1 MWYWMSDNTEEK
13 STVKCIAFYQES
25 LQEIFFDYTR
35 PQQTYLLCILLE
47 KKKNILLNRKM
58 NQNLQDDSET
68 HRTDK
73 LMNNI

>member
-1 MWYWMSDNTEEK
+1 MSDNTEEK
-13 STVKCIAFYQES
+13 STVKSIAFYQES
-25 LQEIFFDYTR
+25 LQQIFFDYTR
-35 PQQTYLLCILLE
+35 PQQTHLLCTLLE

-58 NQNLQDDSET
+58 NQNSQDDSET